1 MKKHTLIHLA
11 GTIAILASMVA
22 GLPGQAQAA
31 TTRDPETPEA
41 PILMESTE
49 ALVISDALETAEVV
63 DEPVL
68 ALGIEAAVIN
78 VNTTNDELNG
88 DGDCS
93 LREAI
98 EAANRDVAISGCT
111 AGSGVNDIINVPA
124 GIYTLTLPGGLRVTE
139 SAFIRGAG
147 ASGTVIDGG
156 GAGNR
161 TLFNIDGKQL
171 YVCDSS
177 DGQVLRYNAKGGYAG
192 VFINTGPNAPQFPN
206 DILPGSYNVI
216 SQYVY
221 VSGFSSG
228 IKRYNRSNGA
238 YVDTVSTA
246 GSAGVFAP
254 TSMTFGDP
262 GNFDFNLYATNYQ
275 PTGGG
280 NVPGVWRF
288 NPETPA
294 FTNYFVNTT
303 YVPNTIV
310 FGTGDDLFV
319 SDPTNDVIK
328 RYDGNTGAFISN
340 FTSGMPLNRPR
351 GILFQ
356 GTYLYVANE
365 LSDNVL
371 RFNATTGAFVDTFI
385 PAGGLM
391 SKPTQMTFG
400 PDGNFYVLGRNAD
413 NNATIF
419 RYNGTT
425 GAFID
430 EFVSPGEGPLGS
442 ASCLEWMDGIGS
454 GPIVHISDMTLR
466 NGAQGVFVDTNAS
479 AVLSRDV
486 IADNSGGFG
495 AGVTIDSGATA
506 QIFSTVIRDND
517 SFNFGGGVYNAGGAV
532 EIGNSTISG
541 NFSPNAGGGIFNQAG
556 NLTMYNTT
564 VSGNSTN
571 RAGGGLMNQGNAYIN
586 NSTIVLNSADSEA
599 SAGDYAGGGIF
610 NNPGGNVFIRNSI
623 VALNT
628 DYPAI
633 ASEAP
638 DCNGEIKSYRNNLIG
653 NNKNCTFK
661 DAVLPGAPFDQVGSA
676 GAPINPLIDPLN
688 NYGGPTPTHRLQAG
702 SPAVD
707 AGSTAQDNSDFV
719 YACREQDQRGYSR
732 ALGGRCDAGAF
743 ERVTHVIQLPLV
755 VK

>member
-1 MKKHTLIHLA
+1 MTVMPNDK
-11 GTIAILASMVA
+11 GTIMNRGMRVMLAAGVA
-22 GLPGQAQAA
+22 AA
-31 TTRDPETPEA
+31 LLSTPAHAEPDVPEA
-41 PILMESTE
+41 PGAMEAPLAVMT
-49 ALVISDALETAEVV
+49 TAAI
-63 DEPVL
+63 DEPMLPL
-68 ALGIEAAVIN
+68 AVEAAVIN

-98 EAANRDVAISGCT
+98 EVANRDAAISGCT

-124 GIYTLTLPGGLRVTE
+124 GNYVLSLPGGLRVTE

-156 GAGNR
+156 GPNNR
-161 TLFNIDGKQL
+161 TIFNIDGRQL

-177 DGQVLRYNAKGGYAG
+177 DGQVLRYNAKGTYAG
-192 VFINTGPNAPQFPN
+192 VFIGAGPNAPVLPN
-206 DILPGSYNVI
+206 DILPGSYGAI

-228 IKRYNRSNGA
+228 IKRYNRTTGA

-246 GSAGVFAP
+246 GSSGVFAP

-288 NPETPA
+288 NPETPT
-294 FTNYFVNTT
+294 FTNYFVSTT

-319 SDPTNDVIK
+319 SDPTNHLIK
-328 RYDGNTGAFISN
+328 RYNGSTGAFISN

-351 GILFQ
+351 GILFR
-356 GTYLYVANE
+356 GAHLYVANE
-365 LSDNVL
+365 LANNVL
-371 RFNATTGAFVDTFI
+371 RFNATTGAYVDTFVA
-385 PAGGLM
+385 AGGPM
-391 SKPTQMTFG
+391 TKPTQMAFG
-400 PDGNFYVLGRNAD
+400 PDGDFYVLGRNAIGP
-413 NNATIF
+413 AVF

-425 GAFID
+425 GAFIE

-442 ASCLEWMDGIGS
+442 ASCIEWMDGIGS
-454 GPIVHISDMTLR
+454 GPIVHISDMTMR
-466 NGAQGVFVDTNAS
+466 NGAQGVFIDTNAS

-495 AGVTIDSGATA
+495 AGVTVDIGAFA
-506 QIFSTVIRDND
+506 QIFDTHIRDNS
-517 SFNFGGGVYNAGGAV
+517 SFNFGGGVYNIGST

-556 NLTMYNTT
+556 NLTLFNTT

-623 VALNT
+623 VAQNT
-628 DYPAI
+628 DYPAGP
-633 ASEAP
+633 SEAP
-638 DCNGEIKSYRNNLIG
+638 DCNGEIKSYRNNVIG
-653 NNKNCTFK
+653 NNKNCDFK
-661 DAVLPGAPFDQVGSA
+661 DYSLPGAPFDQA
-676 GAPINPLIDPLN
+676 GTAVSPINPRIDPLG

-702 SPAVD
+702 SPAED
-707 AGSTAQDNSDFV
+707 AGSTVQDNSDPV
-719 YACREQDQRGYSR
+719 SACREQDQRGYSR

-743 ERVTHVIQLPLV
+743 ERVTYTVQLPIV
-755 VK
+755 VR

>member
-1 MKKHTLIHLA
+1 MKRWMCALLA
-11 GTIAILASMVA
+11 VSVTAVLMNVPAHAEPDM
-22 GLPGQAQAA
+22 
-31 TTRDPETPEA
+31 PEA
-41 PILMESTE
+41 PGAMEAIWAVPASDILDPPMLPLT
-49 ALVISDALETAEVV
+49 V
-63 DEPVL
+63 
-68 ALGIEAAVIN
+68 EAAVIN
-78 VNTTNDELNG
+78 VNTTNDELNT

-98 EAANRDVAISGCT
+98 EASNRDVAVSGCI
-111 AGSGVNDIINVPA
+111 AGSGINDIINVPA
-124 GIYTLTLPGGLRVTE
+124 GNYVLSLPGGLRVTE
-139 SAFIRGAG
+139 SAFIRGVGAG
-147 ASGTVIDGG
+147 STFIDGG
-156 GAGNR
+156 GPNQR
-161 TLFNIDGKQL
+161 TIFNIDGRQL

-177 DGQVLRYNAKGGYAG
+177 DGQVLRYNAKGTYAG
-192 VFINTGPNAPQFPN
+192 VFINTGPNAPQLPN
-206 DILPGSYNVI
+206 DILPGSYDDI
-216 SQYVY
+216 AQYVY

-228 IKRYNRSNGA
+228 IRRYNRSTGA
-238 YVDTVSTA
+238 YVDTVSVA
-246 GSAGVFAP
+246 GSSGVFAP

-275 PTGGG
+275 PNGGG

-288 NPETPA
+288 NPVTPA
-294 FTNYFVNTT
+294 FLNYFVGTS

-319 SDPTNDVIK
+319 SDPTNNVIK
-328 RYDGNTGAFISN
+328 RYDGNTGAFIGN

-351 GILFQ
+351 GILFN
-356 GTYLYVANE
+356 GGHLYVANE

-371 RFNATTGAFVDTFI
+371 RFNASTGAYEDTFI
-385 PAGGLM
+385 PAGGPM
-391 SKPTQMTFG
+391 TRPTQLTFG
-400 PDGNFYVLGRNAD
+400 PDGHLYVLGRNAIGS
-413 NNATIF
+413 TIF
-419 RYNGTT
+419 RFNGASGAYNE
-425 GAFID
+425 

-454 GPIVHISDMTLR
+454 GPVVHISDLTIR
-466 NGAQGVFVDTNAS
+466 NGAQGVFVGKNTS
-479 AVLSRDV
+479 AVLSRNV

-495 AGVTIDSGATA
+495 AGVTINTGGFA
-506 QIFSTVIRDND
+506 QIFNTHIHDND
-517 SFNFGGGVYNAGGAV
+517 SFNFGGGVYNSGAV
-532 EIGNSTISG
+532 EIGYSTISG

-586 NSTIVLNSADSEA
+586 NSTIVQNNADSEA

-628 DYPAI
+628 DYPAG

-638 DCNGEIKSYRNNLIG
+638 DCNGAIRSYRNNVIG
-653 NNKNCTFK
+653 SDKNCDFK
-661 DAVLPGAPFDQVGSA
+661 DASFAGAPFDQVGSA
-676 GAPINPLIDPLN
+676 GAPINPLIDPLG
-688 NYGGPTPTHRLQAG
+688 NYGGTTPTHRLQAA

-707 AGSTAQDNSDFV
+707 KGSITQDDADPV
-719 YACREQDQRGYSR
+719 YACRELDQRGESR

-743 ERVTHVIQLPLV
+743 ERVTYKVQLPIV